1 MLGIKGEPAE
11 VPQEIPP
18 QQSAAGEGLLFLGVL
33 GASWLLALGLGWVI
47 WRLSPF

>member
-11 VPQEIPP
+11 APQEITPRP
-18 QQSAAGEGLLFLGVL
+18 SAAGEGLLFLGVL
-33 GASWLLALGLGWVI
+33 GASWLIALGVGWVI